1 MKKLLFLFLLL
12 NFAFVYAEDSRDS
25 NYEYLGTWI
34 ITETFQLDSLW
45 IEDIYDLSEAE
56 MMKGEII
63 VYRKN
68 EYVFQNKV
76 YPIFRVSSDYYTSSS
91 LRDATNG
98 SVTHG
103 YGFDDLHLYENVKE
117 IRDVVFSTSG
127 EDSLGR
133 CFFVV
138 DNNTI
143 LIHWRGWVFKAEKC
157 NSKKD
162 DI

>member
-1 MKKLLFLFLLL
+1 MEKMLFLFLLFIFTL
-12 NFAFVYAEDSRDS
+12 IYGEDPRNS

-45 IEDIYDLSEAE
+45 IEDIYDSSEAE
-56 MMKGEII
+56 IMEGEII
-63 VYRKN
+63 VYKKN
-68 EYVFQNKV
+68 EYIFQNNV
-76 YPIFRVSSDYYTSSS
+76 YPIIKVNSDYYTSAS

-98 SVTHG
+98 SVAQG
-103 YGFDDLHLYENVKE
+103 YGFEDLHLNKNVKE
-117 IRDVVFSTSG
+117 IRDVVFSTAS

-143 LIHWRGWVFKAEKC
+143 LIHWRGWVFKAEKY
-157 NSKKD
+157 NS
-162 DI
+162 